1 MYKRV
6 CVRARACACVCVY
19 VCVCI
24 QGFMSPVWCVYVC
37 VKHMCHTHTHT
48 TPNARTFILRVTVC
62 GTSYI
67 SDLVLALKPAI
78 QILVFERLKAR
89 INRRAGRPLDA
100 SLTLKEAFFV
110 GALARSEPS
119 YSYA

>member
-1 MYKRV
+1 MHTYIRIYIYMM
-6 CVRARACACVCVY
+6 CVCVY
-19 VCVCI
+19 KYI
-24 QGFMSPVWCVYVC
+24 Y
-37 VKHMCHTHTHT
+37 
-48 TPNARTFILRVTVC
+48 
-62 GTSYI
+62 GT

-100 SLTLKEAFFV
+100 SLTLREAFFV

-119 YSYA
+119 Y